1 MTNGVIKFSSM
12 AMPVRQAVSLQRN
25 MNDKGS
31 YRNIKEK
38 RYFCKTFFKKNKWK
52 LKKIISFF
60 EKVEKRGGIFIGKGL

>member
-1 MTNGVIKFSSM
+1 MANGVIKFSSM

-38 RYFCKTFFKKNKWK
+38 RYFCKTFFKKISGN
-52 LKKIISFF
+52 LKKLLVFLKKS
-60 EKVEKRGGIFIGKGL
+60 KKGVEYL